1 MVSEINNRPVITSS
15 ISHPQ
20 PAPAAAGISDREQKA
35 PPRADHKQTNQVND
49 RTAIPVDEGKV
60 AKAVEDLNKYTR
72 FSGRDLQF
80 SVDRDSGHTI
90 ITVMDRETEQVI
102 RQIPPEQAITLARFL
117 DQTHDLSS
125 TGLVEDA

>member
-1 MVSEINNRPVITSS
+1 MVNEINNHPVITTS

-20 PAPAAAGISDREQKA
+20 PAPAVARTADREQKA
-35 PPRADHKQTNQVND
+35 PPAADHKQMNPVKEQT
-49 RTAIPVDEGKV
+49 TAPVDEGEV

-80 SVDRDSGHTI
+80 TVDRDSGHTI

-102 RQIPPEQAITLARFL
+102 RQIPPEQAITLAKFL
-117 DQTHDLSS
+117 DQSDDFSS
-125 TGLVEDA
+125 TGLLEEA